1 MIKEYKNN
9 FKQQIHDII
18 NCWIYNIE
26 DTLSDDIIDLTNTI
40 LIVTNK
46 FDIVIKRLDKAFTV
60 YENIGFTKID
70 YGEEVVF
77 TVKKFFKR
85 YDLDLLL
92 KFKVVKDKE
101 FKDVKGTYSCVLIC
115 MDQNRFKRWFKE
127 DKVNKLLNKELDNMF
142 RDYDVILLC

>member
-46 FDIVIKRLDKAFTV
+46 FDIVIKRLDKTLTV
-60 YENIGFTKID
+60 YEDISVSKID

-77 TVKKFFKR
+77 ITFPYLLFLFFYKI
-85 YDLDLLL
+85 L
-92 KFKVVKDKE
+92 V
-101 FKDVKGTYSCVLIC
+101 
-115 MDQNRFKRWFKE
+115 
-127 DKVNKLLNKELDNMF
+127 DN
-142 RDYDVILLC
+142 IWL

>member
-40 LIVTNK
+40 LIITNK
-46 FDIVIKRLDKAFTV
+46 FDVVIKRLDKVLTV
-60 YENIGFTKID
+60 YEDIDFTKID

-77 TVKKFFKR
+77 TVKRFFKR
-85 YDLDLLL
+85 YDLDFLL
-92 KFKVVKDKE
+92 K
-101 FKDVKGTYSCVLIC
+101 FKDVKGTYSCVLIY

-127 DKVNKLLNKELDNMF
+127 DKVNKLLNKELNNMY
-142 RDYDVILLC
+142 RDYNVILLC

>member
-9 FKQQIHDII
+9 FKQQIYDII

-46 FDIVIKRLDKAFTV
+46 FDIVIKRLDKALTV
-60 YENIGFTKID
+60 YEDIDFTKID

-77 TVKKFFKR
+77 ITFPYLLFLFFYKI
-85 YDLDLLL
+85 L
-92 KFKVVKDKE
+92 V
-101 FKDVKGTYSCVLIC
+101 
-115 MDQNRFKRWFKE
+115 
-127 DKVNKLLNKELDNMF
+127 DN
-142 RDYDVILLC
+142 IWL

>member
-46 FDIVIKRLDKAFTV
+46 FDIVIKRLDKAFIV
-60 YENIGFTKID
+60 YEDISFTKID

-77 TVKKFFKR
+77 CIN
-85 YDLDLLL
+85 
-92 KFKVVKDKE
+92 
-101 FKDVKGTYSCVLIC
+101 S
-115 MDQNRFKRWFKE
+115 W
-127 DKVNKLLNKELDNMF
+127 
-142 RDYDVILLC
+142 

>member
-26 DTLSDDIIDLTNTI
+26 DILSDDIIDLTNTI

-46 FDIVIKRLDKAFTV
+46 FDIVIKRLDKALTV
-60 YENIGFTKID
+60 YEDIDFTKID

-77 TVKKFFKR
+77 ITFPYLLFLFFYKI
-85 YDLDLLL
+85 L
-92 KFKVVKDKE
+92 V
-101 FKDVKGTYSCVLIC
+101 
-115 MDQNRFKRWFKE
+115 
-127 DKVNKLLNKELDNMF
+127 DN
-142 RDYDVILLC
+142 IWL

>member
-46 FDIVIKRLDKAFTV
+46 FDIVIKKA
-60 YENIGFTKID
+60 G
-70 YGEEVVF
+70 
-77 TVKKFFKR
+77 
-85 YDLDLLL
+85 LL
-92 KFKVVKDKE
+92 KCKPANKIKIN
-101 FKDVKGTYSCVLIC
+101 KNTYLGI
-115 MDQNRFKRWFKE
+115 E
-127 DKVNKLLNKELDNMF
+127 EI
-142 RDYDVILLC
+142 ILRIS

>member
-46 FDIVIKRLDKAFTV
+46 FDIVIKRLDKALTV
-60 YENIGFTKID
+60 YEDIDFTKID

-77 TVKKFFKR
+77 ITFPYLLFLFFYKI
-85 YDLDLLL
+85 L
-92 KFKVVKDKE
+92 V
-101 FKDVKGTYSCVLIC
+101 
-115 MDQNRFKRWFKE
+115 
-127 DKVNKLLNKELDNMF
+127 DN
-142 RDYDVILLC
+142 IWL

>member
-46 FDIVIKRLDKAFTV
+46 FNIVIKRLDKALTV
-60 YENIGFTKID
+60 YEDIDFTKID

-77 TVKKFFKR
+77 ITFPYLLFLFFYKI
-85 YDLDLLL
+85 L
-92 KFKVVKDKE
+92 V
-101 FKDVKGTYSCVLIC
+101 
-115 MDQNRFKRWFKE
+115 
-127 DKVNKLLNKELDNMF
+127 DN
-142 RDYDVILLC
+142 IWL